1 MKTLVP
7 TVYQITRKEDMPLV
21 KPEELVSASK
31 LLRYSGGLPLAKL
44 ILRWLKIDQ
53 INAQYDKVQD
63 LESEEALDEVI
74 RLFHF
79 SYNLQEEEL
88 KRIPKTGPVIIIA
101 NHPIGGE
108 EGVILTKI
116 MSRVRPDFK
125 IITNFLL
132 TRIKPLSKWYIP
144 VNPFEDAKSVRSSL
158 AGLREAM
165 NYIKEGHALC
175 IFPAGEVSSYR
186 KDLGVI
192 ADREWQPTIMKLIRS
207 AGVPVV
213 PVYFE
218 GKNSKTFYTLGM
230 IHPMLRTLRLPA
242 EFLNKENIP
251 LKAKIGAAISVKD
264 QNQFDTQELY
274 TRMLRN
280 KTYNLGIAFH
290 EQPSSSDI
298 ILTEEKPII
307 PPIATEILLD
317 EISKLSDQYFLF
329 RVKDYAVYAAPSS
342 EVPNMMLEIGRSRE
356 ITYREVGEGT
366 NNEIDTDQ
374 FDKYFYQLFIWD
386 ETNSKLVGA
395 YRIGMGRDIIDQF
408 GIEGFYINTLFKI
421 DDVLVPIFR
430 ETLELGRSFIMKEYQ
445 RKAMPLYLLWK
456 ALLVMLLKYE
466 YRYLIGPVSI
476 SGKFSNVAKALS
488 MEFLKQNYYNEDIA
502 KHITNREK
510 TQIKLSPEI
519 DLDIFHKLTAGDFAK
534 LDKYIQDIDS
544 EFTTPILVRQYV
556 SMLNTQTIGFNIDPL
571 FNYCLDALMIM
582 DIKNAP
588 KNLMDSLSKDLTDA
602 GKLEKL
608 LSDNQS

>member
-1 MKTLVP
+1 
-7 TVYQITRKEDMPLV
+7 MPLV

-31 LLRYSGGLPLAKL
+31 FLRYTGGVPLAKL
-44 ILRWLKIDQ
+44 ILRWLKIDK
-53 INAQYDKVQD
+53 INNQYDKVAD
-63 LESEEALDEVI
+63 LESEEALHEI
-74 RLFHF
+74 IKLFGF
-79 SYNLQEEEL
+79 TYTLKEQEL

-101 NHPIGGE
+101 NHPVGGE

-116 MSRVRPDFK
+116 MNDVRPDFK

-144 VNPFEDAKSVRSSL
+144 VNPFEDAKSIRSSL
-158 AGLREAM
+158 IGLREAIT
-165 NYIKEGHALC
+165 YVKEGHALC
-175 IFPAGEVSSYR
+175 IFPAGEVSSFQ
-186 KDLGVI
+186 KEIGSI
-192 ADREWQPTIMKLIRS
+192 TDRAWQPTIMKLIKS

-230 IHPMLRTLRLPA
+230 VHPMLRTLRLPA
-242 EFLNKENIP
+242 EFLNKQNIP
-251 LKAKIGAAISVKD
+251 LKVKIGSSISVKD
-264 QNQFDTQELY
+264 QNQFESLDFY

-280 KTYNLGIAFH
+280 KTYNLGIEFH
-290 EQPSSSDI
+290 QDPPQATSEPQK
-298 ILTEEKPII
+298 EKPII
-307 PPIATEILLD
+307 PPIPTDVLLSEIY
-317 EISKLSDQYFLF
+317 KLSDQYFLF
-329 RVKDYAVYAAPSS
+329 RVKDYAVYAAPAA
-342 EVPNMMLEIGRSRE
+342 EVPNMMQEIGRSRE

-366 NNEIDTDQ
+366 NNEIDTDI
-374 FDKYFYQLFIWD
+374 FDTYFYQLFIWD

-395 YRIGMGRDIIDQF
+395 YRIGMGRDIIDQY
-408 GIEGFYINTLFKI
+408 GIDGFYINTLFKI
-421 DDVLVPIFR
+421 DEVLIPTLR

-456 ALLVMLLKYE
+456 ALLVMLLKYD

-488 MEFLKQNYYNEDIA
+488 IEFLKHNYFKQDVA
-502 KHITNREK
+502 KYIINREK

-519 DLDIFHKLTAGDFAK
+519 DLEIFHKLTAGDFAK

-588 KNLMDSLSKDLTDA
+588 KNLMDSLSKDLNDA

-608 LSDNQS
+608 LSENQT